1 MAERELLTCLEK
13 RELLNESVVS
23 VDKLLEWGRRYE
35 EAGFIYD
42 AVDFYEKAGAREELA
57 RLLEDAKPE
66 GNVFLVNR
74 LCKFLKVE
82 LTNQEWLAIGEEA
95 ERVGKST
102 FAAEGFR
109 RGGKETPARSPAQ

>member
-1 MAERELLTCLEK
+1 MAEKALLTCLEK

-35 EAGFIYD
+35 DAGLIYD
-42 AVDFYEKAGAREELA
+42 AVDFYEKTGAREDLT
-57 RLLEDAKPE
+57 RLLDEAKLE

-74 LCKFLKVE
+74 VCKILKAE
-82 LTNQEWLAIGEEA
+82 LTSEEWFAVGEQA
-95 ERVGKST
+95 ERAGKMQ

-109 RGGKETPARSPAQ
+109 RSGRDLAAKSPHQ